1 MAIVDKIKSDI
12 KFRNKV
18 IGGAVVFILA
28 MFLGIIGV
36 LSMESKEES
45 EEARSQ
51 EDKIAQEMAK
61 GVVPTDTTLV
71 VPNKRAIY
79 EQMDYFQSEE
89 NKEIRVVTDESIIG
103 KTPEEIAQKHNQEDD
118 EISSYMRKRREKMAT
133 TSSEEEPTYRS
144 TGISNS
150 STSSTRRYNPYANSQ
165 DWVDVSTDIENHKTG
180 REKQQE
186 QQQEQSQPKK
196 SVRKG
201 KAKSFEELSAIEQRR
216 ILLETGQSYYQETS
230 EFSAMIMSSGMVK
243 SGEVITIITKEDAY
257 INFEKIPR
265 GTTMAGVVSFG
276 ENRLQV
282 NFSTIRLKK
291 KILKVD
297 LTLYGLDGLAGLPV
311 DIDMLNKDIQDAGE
325 DGVTEAVNTT
335 RLGRITTALYRGA
348 KGRKEQKVDLGRDIM
363 CILVNN
369 NAE

>member
-18 IGGAVVFILA
+18 IGGAVVFILII
-28 MFLGIIGV
+28 FFGIIGV
-36 LSMESKEES
+36 LSMESKEDPQEV
-45 EEARSQ
+45 RSQ
-51 EDKIAQEMAK
+51 EDKIAQEMAR
-61 GVVPTDTTLV
+61 GVVPTDTTLL
-71 VPNKRAIY
+71 VPKKRDIY

-89 NKEIRVVTDESIIG
+89 NKEIKVVSDESVIG
-103 KTPEEIAQKHNQEDD
+103 KTPEEIAQKQKREDD
-118 EISSYMRKRREKMAT
+118 EITSYMKRRREKMTT
-133 TSSEEEPTYRS
+133 TSEEPTYRK
-144 TGISNS
+144 TTNSN
-150 STSSTRRYNPYANSQ
+150 TRRYNPYANNQ
-165 DWVDVSTDIENHKTG
+165 DWEDVPTDIENHKTG

-186 QQQEQSQPKK
+186 IQVASESKK
-196 SVRKG
+196 TVRKG
-201 KAKSFEELSAIEQRR
+201 KALSFEDLSATEQRR
-216 ILLETGQSYYQETS
+216 ILLETGQSYYQETT

-243 SGEVITIITKEDAY
+243 AGETITIITKEDAY
-257 INFEKIPR
+257 INFEKIPK
-265 GTTMAGVVSFG
+265 GTTLAGVVSFG

-297 LTLYGLDGLAGLPV
+297 LTLYGLDGLVGLPV
-311 DIDMLNKDIQDAGE
+311 DIDMLNKDIRDTGE
-325 DGVTEAVNTT
+325 DEVTEVVNTT
-335 RLGRITTALYRGA
+335 RLGRIGTALYRGA